1 MIFSRRGPEGSRAQS
16 VRFDSP
22 VSAFFSRS
30 LFARPVLDDLD
41 DARHVLLC
49 AALKDAVLQ
58 HQPYRLAHP
67 HRNAE
72 FFTLR
77 DGEIDVL
84 HEYLDGCA
92 KVEGAWQDGFGEDVH
107 RRKIAAGP
115 IVEDLQHS
123 VVRN

>member
-1 MIFSRRGPEGSRAQS
+1 MTCLSRFGPSR
-16 VRFDSP
+16 P
-22 VSAFFSRS
+22 
-30 LFARPVLDDLD
+30 LFARAVLDDLD
-41 DARHVLLC
+41 DARHVLLR
-49 AALKDAVLQ
+49 AALKHAVLQ

-92 KVEGAWQDGFGEDVH
+92 KVETARQYGFGENVR

-115 IVEDLQHS
+115 IVENFEHG
-123 VVRN
+123 V